1 VGDACSRRAARQLV
15 LLVLLALLDGLA
27 ACSHV
32 VYHRVRP
39 GETLYRISKAYGVSV
54 KRLAEANHLRD
65 PSRIEVG
72 QRLLV
77 PDARRELPV
86 TLITPRGVSVRRG
99 EDHGPKEA
107 GMRFAWPVTGGIVTS
122 GFGQRGHSFHDG
134 IDISA
139 PAGTP
144 VHAAQDGDV
153 IYSDVLRGYGNV
165 IIVRHASG
173 FATVYAHN
181 RINHVHEQQHVRKGD
196 VIGSVGDSGRT
207 SGANLHFEVR
217 QDNVA
222 RDPLEFL
229 PPTEQLAAPPRSLGR
244 GG

>member
-1 VGDACSRRAARQLV
+1 VGDARSRRATRQLV
-15 LLVLLALLDGLA
+15 LLLLLGALA
-27 ACSHV
+27 ACSQA

-39 GETLYRISKAYGVSV
+39 GETLYRISKAYGISV
-54 KRLAEANHLRD
+54 ERLATVNHLRD

-72 QRLLV
+72 QRLLI
-77 PDARRELPV
+77 PGARRELPV
-86 TLITPRGVSVRRG
+86 TLITPRAARVHHR
-99 EDHGPKEA
+99 EDHGPKDA
-107 GMRFAWPVTGGIVTS
+107 NLRFTWPVTSGTVTS
-122 GFGQRGHSFHDG
+122 GFGERGHSFHDG

-139 PAGTP
+139 PVGTP
-144 VHAAQDGDV
+144 VHVAQDGDV

-181 RINHVHEQQHVRKGD
+181 QVNRVHELQHVRQGD
-196 VIGSVGDSGRT
+196 VIASVGDSGRT

-229 PPTEQLAAPPRSLGR
+229 PPVEQIARPPWAAGR

>member
-1 VGDACSRRAARQLV
+1 VGDACSRRAARQLG
-15 LLVLLALLDGLA
+15 LLLLLGALA
-27 ACSHV
+27 ACSHA
-32 VYHRVRP
+32 VYHRVRA

-54 KRLAEANHLRD
+54 NRLAAANHLRD

-72 QRLLV
+72 QRLFI
-77 PDARRELPV
+77 PGARRELPV
-86 TLITPRGVSVRRG
+86 TLITPRTARARPRES
-99 EDHGPKEA
+99 HGAPA
-107 GMRFAWPVTGGIVTS
+107 SDMRFAWPVTGGIVTS
-122 GFGQRGHSFHDG
+122 GFGMRGHSFHDG

-139 PAGTP
+139 PVGTP
-144 VHAAQDGDV
+144 VHAAQDGEV

-165 IIVRHASG
+165 IIVRHADG

-181 RINHVHEQQHVRKGD
+181 QMNRVHDQQRVRQGD
-196 VIGSVGDSGRT
+196 VIAAVGDSGRT

-229 PPTEQLAAPPRSLGR
+229 PPTEQVAVPPVPVGR

>member
-1 VGDACSRRAARQLV
+1 MGYAGSRQTARRVLVAV
-15 LLVLLALLDGLA
+15 LLGGLAA
-27 ACSHV
+27 ACSHG
-32 VYHRVRP
+32 VYHRVQA
-39 GETLYRISKAYGVSV
+39 GETLYRISKAYGVPV
-54 KRLAEANHLRD
+54 RELAKANHLAD
-65 PSRIEVG
+65 ASRIEVG
-72 QRLLV
+72 QRLFIPKARHQV
-77 PDARRELPV
+77 PV
-86 TLITPRGVSVRRG
+86 SLITPRSVSVRRPG
-99 EDHGPKEA
+99 APVPK
-107 GMRFAWPVTGGIVTS
+107 GSIQFAWPLVGGTVTS
-122 GFGQRGHSFHDG
+122 GFGHRGHSFHDG

-153 IYSDVLRGYGNV
+153 IYSNVLRGYGNV

-181 RINHVHEQQHVRKGD
+181 QFNRAHEQQHVHRGD

-222 RDPLEFL
+222 RDPLDFL
-229 PPTEQLAAPPRSLGR
+229 PPLEQLAGPPASGR